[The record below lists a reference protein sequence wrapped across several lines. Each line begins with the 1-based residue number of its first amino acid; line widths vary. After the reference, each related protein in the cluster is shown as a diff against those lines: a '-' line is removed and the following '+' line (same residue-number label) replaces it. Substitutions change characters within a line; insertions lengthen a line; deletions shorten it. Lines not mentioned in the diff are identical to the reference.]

1 MKTRSRVVS
10 STSTALSG
18 LALALFL
25 AAPATGSDRGESSE
39 SRAGR
44 TAKQVTRD
52 IGHATR
58 DAAKAVGHA
67 TRDITREI
75 GHAFRDLGR
84 KLRD

>member
-10 STSTALSG
+10 SSSTALAG

-25 AAPATGSDRGESSE
+25 AAPATGSDRGDSPE
-39 SRAGR
+39 RRTGR

-67 TRDITREI
+67 TRDVTREI
-75 GHAFRDLGR
+75 GHAFRRLGQ
-84 KLRD
+84 KLSD